1 MVSRSEA
8 FPNGLGKGKIVVGS
22 IEQAEMPELAID
34 VAADEKAAKG
44 NAERGN
50 EPAV

>member
-1 MVSRSEA
+1 MVRRSEA
-8 FPNGLGKGKIVVGS
+8 FPNGLGKGEIVVAG

-34 VAADEKAAKG
+34 VSADEKAATG